1 MSAPRKSI
9 SLRTKLASALLTI
22 VRPNDNGELER
33 VIPHD
38 MAKQMSDDQI
48 ISLFHFDHYPVPH
61 AHDGPDEAWNLE
73 PRPIVEHRGIT
84 AKVDVPRIA
93 KAKRLAKATNALAAV
108 LASKANG
115 EPVEADPKPCKY
127 VWPKGRKIGQRRPQN
142 SARPPNKPCVD
153 RRVVGSDA

>member
-22 VRPNDNGELER
+22 VRPNERGELER

-93 KAKRLAKATNALAAV
+93 KAKRLSRATSALAAV
-108 LASKANG
+108 LAAKVTG
-115 EPVEADPKPCKY
+115 DDPPPSAKRHKY
-127 VWPKGRKIGQRRPQN
+127 QWPRGRKIPTK
-142 SARPPNKPCVD
+142 PNKRNAASRQPT
-153 RRVVGSDA
+153 A

>member
-1 MSAPRKSI
+1 MPAPRKSI

-22 VRPNDNGELER
+22 VRPNDRGELER

-84 AKVDVPRIA
+84 AKIDVPRIA
-93 KAKRLAKATNALAAV
+93 KAKRLSRSTIALAAV
-108 LASKANG
+108 LAAKVTGDVSPAPAKR
-115 EPVEADPKPCKY
+115 PKY
-127 VWPKGRKIGQRRPQN
+127 QWPKGRKIPTKSSKRNVITRQPTT
-142 SARPPNKPCVD
+142 
-153 RRVVGSDA
+153 